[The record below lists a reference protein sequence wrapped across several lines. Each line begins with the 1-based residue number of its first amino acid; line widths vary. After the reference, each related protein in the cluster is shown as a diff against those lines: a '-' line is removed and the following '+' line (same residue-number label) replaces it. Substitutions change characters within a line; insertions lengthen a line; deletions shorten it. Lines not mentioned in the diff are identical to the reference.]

1 MCRFMKRTPR
11 LLAGLVVALGL
22 MAAACGSDNSGGS
35 AATTT
40 ATTTAAS
47 ATATTATPATT
58 TTASVQGNITVFAA
72 ASLTDAFNAVGT
84 AFTQMYPQAKAT
96 FSFDASSTLVNQ
108 ITQGAPADVFASADQ
123 ANMTKMTNASLNGAP
138 PQVFATNLLKI
149 IVPAGNPKGIKG
161 VADLA
166 NPALK
171 VVLCDYTTT
180 PAVPC
185 GQYAKQIL
193 DAAHVTVTPASLEQN
208 VKGVVTKVTT
218 GEADAGVVYSTDVI
232 AAGTKASGVEI
243 PKEIN
248 VVAQY
253 PIAPVKTSPNVA
265 VDQAF
270 IGFLLGS
277 QGQAILQK
285 YGFLPPSP
293 A

>member
-1 MCRFMKRTPR
+1 MKRTPR
-11 LLAGLVVALGL
+11 LLFGLVVALGL
-22 MAAACGSDNSGGS
+22 VVAACGSDNSNKS
-35 AATTT
+35 AATSAAATT
-40 ATTTAAS
+40 APTTAAP
-47 ATATTATPATT
+47 ATTAAATT
-58 TTASVQGNITVFAA
+58 TTAAVQGNINVFAA

-84 AFTQMYPQAKAT
+84 AFSQMYPQAKAT

-108 ITQGAPADVFASADQ
+108 ITQGAPADLFASADQ
-123 ANMTKMTNASLNGAP
+123 ANMTKLVNGGLNGAA
-138 PQVFATNLLKI
+138 PQVFATNLLQI

-161 VADLA
+161 VADLG
-166 NPALK
+166 NPANK

-180 PAVPC
+180 PPVPC

-193 DAAHVTVTPASLEQN
+193 DAAKVTVTPVSLEQN

-218 GEADAGVVYSTDVI
+218 GEADAGIVYSTDVI
-232 AAGTKASGVEI
+232 AAGSKASGVDI
-243 PKEIN
+243 PKDIN

-253 PIAPVKTSPNVA
+253 PIAPVKTSKNSA

-277 QGQAILQK
+277 QGQAILAK
-285 YGFLPPSP
+285 YGFLPPSS

>member
-1 MCRFMKRTPR
+1 MKTTPR
-11 LLAGLVVALGL
+11 LLVGLVVALGL
-22 MAAACGSDNSGGS
+22 VAAACGSDSSGGS
-35 AATTT
+35 AA
-40 ATTTAAS
+40 ATVATTAA
-47 ATATTATPATT
+47 APPTTAPA
-58 TTASVQGNITVFAA
+58 QGNITVFAA

-84 AFTQMYPQAKAT
+84 AFTQVYPQAKAT
-96 FSFDASSTLVNQ
+96 FSYDASSTLVNQ
-108 ITQGAPADVFASADQ
+108 ITQGAPADLFASADQ
-123 ANMTKMTNASLNGAP
+123 ANMTKLTNAGLNGAP
-138 PQVFATNLLKI
+138 PQVFATNLLQI

-161 VADLA
+161 VEDLA

-193 DAAHVTVTPASLEQN
+193 DSARVTVKPVSLEQN

-218 GEADAGVVYSTDVI
+218 GEADAGIVYSTDVI
-232 AAGTKASGVEI
+232 AAGSKASGVDI
-243 PKEIN
+243 PKNIN

-253 PIAPVKTSPNVA
+253 PIAPVKTSQNAA

-270 IGFLLGS
+270 ISFLLGS

-285 YGFLPPSP
+285 FGFLPPSSP
-293 A
+293 